1 MRKMLA
7 ILVAAMGAWA
17 AQADD
22 LATALKYDAVPSH
35 VKLTFEGYFQGDFSE
50 TVSGAATG
58 ATLSRYSYGKG
69 WKITATADAGYGTPT
84 FRTCAY
90 TSDGDDLSSS
100 VQVHTGTATIT
111 G

>member
-22 LATALKYDAVPSH
+22 LATALKYDDVPSH

-69 WKITATADAGYGTPT
+69 
-84 FRTCAY
+84 
-90 TSDGDDLSSS
+90 
-100 VQVHTGTATIT
+100 
-111 G
+111 